1 MRGAGA
7 HRYVWTR
14 GDTSEVFVS
23 AVTVRSEQFVVRGQ
37 TADAARLFERHS
49 DRVFGYCLRCLGS
62 RADAED
68 AVQTTFL
75 YAHRALERGVVPE
88 SEYAWLHSIAKN
100 VCRWQQR
107 TTARRG
113 RLSTDIDLDTL
124 PGRCGDE
131 GDQRELLM
139 GLGAAL
145 ASIPESQRRALLL
158 REWQGLSS
166 DEIASRLGMSAS
178 ATYALLTRARQSLRR
193 ALTATSHGPLLGV
206 DVGFL
211 LYQLRSQLKTLF
223 AGTSAK
229 VGATVAVVS
238 VAAGGVALEIGSAAR
253 SPARPAPAPAAVDR
267 ASIDSART
275 SLYGQAFVGRMSPTS
290 GLPSVVVQADPSLGS
305 EGATAALTPPGES
318 APAPAS
324 GGGADSSGSP
334 IAEPALDAPV
344 DVPPLPDLELPLD
357 LLPPDLLPP
366 DLPPGVEDLDVQP
379 PVSPVTVPSVDDL
392 PEPSLE
398 LPDLPG

>member
-1 MRGAGA
+1 M
-7 HRYVWTR
+7 
-14 GDTSEVFVS
+14 SS
-23 AVTVRSEQFVVRGQ
+23 VTLRSEQSVVRGQ
-37 TADAARLFERHS
+37 TADAARLFEQHS
-49 DRVFGYCLRCLGS
+49 NRVFGYCLRCLGS

-113 RLSTDIDLDTL
+113 RLSAEVDLDTL
-124 PGRCGDE
+124 PGRGGDE
-131 GDQRELLM
+131 GDERELLM
-139 GLGAAL
+139 GLGEAL

-193 ALTATSHGPLLGV
+193 ALTAASDRPLLGV
-206 DVGFL
+206 DFGFL

-229 VGATVAVVS
+229 VGATVVVVG
-238 VAAGGVALEIGSAAR
+238 VAAGGVALEIGSAQR
-253 SPARPAPAPAAVDR
+253 SPARPAPAPA
-267 ASIDSART
+267 SMDSARR
-275 SLYGQAFVGRMSPTS
+275 SVDGQASVDRMRSTS
-290 GLPSVVVQADPSLGS
+290 GLPSVVTRADRSLGS
-305 EGATAALTPPGES
+305 EGATTALTPPGES
-318 APAPAS
+318 APAPAP
-324 GGGADSSGSP
+324 GGGADSPGSP
-334 IAEPALDAPV
+334 TPDPALDAPV
-344 DVPPLPDLELPLD
+344 DALPLPGLE
-357 LLPPDLLPP
+357 LPPDLLPP
-366 DLPPGVEDLDVQP
+366 DLLSPDLLLPDLLPPGVEPPDVQS
-379 PVSPVTVPSVDDL
+379 PVSPDTVPSVGEL
-392 PEPSLE
+392 PEPSLD